1 MAPALPHHPKA
12 MIIPT
17 HAGDSILIRVLFVC
31 TGNICRSPTGEGVF
45 RRMVVDAGLDGEIAV
60 DSCGMEG
67 WHRGNPP
74 DRRAQE
80 HAAKRGYDLSDLRA
94 RRLARE
100 DFESFQRI
108 IAMDAGHL
116 SKLRGLQS
124 AISEADIRLMMDYAG
139 QTGTDVP
146 DPYYD
151 GPEAFDLALDLI
163 EEGCRG
169 LLEEIR
175 ADLGR

>member
-1 MAPALPHHPKA
+1 M
-12 MIIPT
+12 
-17 HAGDSILIRVLFVC
+17 IRVLFVC

-45 RRMVVDAGLDGEIAV
+45 RHMVAQAGLDGEIEV
-60 DSCGMEG
+60 DSCGMES

-74 DRRAQE
+74 DRRSQD
-80 HAAKRGYDLSDLRA
+80 HAARRGYDLSQLRA
-94 RRLARE
+94 RRLTRE
-100 DFESFQRI
+100 DFETFHRI

-116 SKLRGLQS
+116 GKLRAHQP

-139 QTGTDVP
+139 RPGLDVP

-151 GPEAFDLALDLI
+151 GAEAFEQALDLI